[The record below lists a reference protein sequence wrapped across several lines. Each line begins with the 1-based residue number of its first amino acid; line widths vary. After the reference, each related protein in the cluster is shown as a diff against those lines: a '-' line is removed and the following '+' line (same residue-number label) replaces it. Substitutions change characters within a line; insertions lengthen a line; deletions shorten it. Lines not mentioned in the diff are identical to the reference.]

1 MSFLKEVKSWIG
13 LDPDSVTVKDQV
25 SEENPLFVY
34 VKIPGNIGPMERGK
48 RFEDPLQGALS
59 REHLG
64 EVTGGGSQLADED
77 TSTILFCGL
86 DIDVYDVERGI
97 ALLRRE
103 LIRLKAPM
111 DTFLLY
117 EVNGQEFED
126 PLYVN

>member
-48 RFEDPLQGALS
+48 LFEDPLQSALS

-111 DTFLLY
+111 DTFLFY
-117 EVNGQEFED
+117 ELNGQEFED

>member
-13 LDPDSVTVKDQV
+13 MNPDSVTLKDQV
-25 SEENPLFVY
+25 SKGNPLFVY

-86 DIDVYDVERGI
+86 DIDVYEVERGI

-103 LIRLKAPM
+103 LIRLKAPR

>member
-1 MSFLKEVKSWIG
+1 M
-13 LDPDSVTVKDQV
+13 DPDSVTLKDQV
-25 SEENPLFVY
+25 SKGNPLFVY

-64 EVTGGGSQLADED
+64 EVTGGGAQLAEED
-77 TSTILFCGL
+77 TSTTLFCGL
-86 DIDVYDVERGI
+86 DIDVYDFERGI

-103 LIRLKAPM
+103 LIRLKAPK
-111 DTFLLY
+111 DTFLFY
-117 EVNGQEFED
+117 ELNGQGFEE

>member
-1 MSFLKEVKSWIG
+1 M
-13 LDPDSVTVKDQV
+13 DPDSVTLKDQV
-25 SEENPLFVY
+25 SKGNPLFVY
-34 VKIPGNIGPMERGK
+34 VKIPGNFGPMERGK
-48 RFEDPLQGALS
+48 RFEDQLQGALS

-111 DTFLLY
+111 DTFLFY
-117 EVNGQEFED
+117 ELNGQEFED